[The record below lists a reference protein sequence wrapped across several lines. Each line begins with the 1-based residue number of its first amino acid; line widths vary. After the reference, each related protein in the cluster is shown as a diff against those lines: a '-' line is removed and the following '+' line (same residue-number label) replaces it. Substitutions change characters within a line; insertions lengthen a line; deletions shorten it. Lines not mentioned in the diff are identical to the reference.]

1 MSDSQPSVA
10 APEGAVISLSLDIDN
25 QWAYMRTHGD
35 PGWEEF
41 PTYLE
46 PLFDTVLPWLD
57 RERMRITFF
66 VVGKD
71 AALDKNRDAFRRLG
85 ASGHE
90 VGNHSFLHEQWLHL
104 YSPEDLERD
113 LGAAEEHIQAS
124 TGHRTRGFRGPGF
137 SLSAATLDV
146 LARRGYR
153 YDASTFPT
161 FLGPLARLYYFWG
174 ARNLSKEERAKRSQL
189 FGTLADGL
197 QPLDPYVWQLTARED
212 LVEIPVTTMPLARAP
227 FHMSYLLYLS
237 RYSKIVAL
245 AYLEL
250 ALGLCRLT
258 GVEPS
263 FLLHP
268 LDFLGCDQ
276 VDGLRFF
283 PGMDLTTATKLEFVT
298 RAIARIRRNFTPIT
312 MDEHAA
318 RALSRAS
325 SLRRIRFRGGTA

>member
-1 MSDSQPSVA
+1 MSASRAAVSV
-10 APEGAVISLSLDIDN
+10 SLDIDN
-25 QWAYMRTHGD
+25 EWAYMRTHGD
-35 PGWEEF
+35 AGWESF

-46 PLFDTVLPWLD
+46 PLFDTVLPWL
-57 RERMRITFF
+57 ERQGLRITFF

-71 AALDKNRDAFRRLG
+71 ASLDENREAFQRLG

-90 VGNHSFLHEQWLHL
+90 IGNHSFLHEQWLHL
-104 YSPEDLERD
+104 YTPDDLDRD
-113 LGAAEEHIQAS
+113 IGSAEEHIERV
-124 TGHRTRGFRGPGF
+124 TGQRTRGFRGPGF
-137 SLSAATLDV
+137 SLSSATLEV
-146 LARRGYR
+146 LGRRGYR

-174 ARNLSKEERAKRSQL
+174 ARNLSAEERAKRSQL

-197 QPLDPYVWQLTARED
+197 RPLSPYVWQLGARED
-212 LVEIPVTTMPLARAP
+212 LIEIPVTTMPVVRAP

-237 RYSKIVAL
+237 RYSSIVAL

-250 ALGLCRLT
+250 ALALCRAT
-258 GVEPS
+258 RVEPS

-268 LDFLGCDQ
+268 LDFLGCDRIS
-276 VDGLRFF
+276 GLRFF
-283 PGMDLTTATKLEFVT
+283 PGMDLTTATKLAFVDK
-298 RAIARIRRNFTPIT
+298 AMARIRRNFTPIT

-325 SLRRIRFRGGTA
+325 SLRRIRFPGGTA

>member
-1 MSDSQPSVA
+1 MTSGPVSPVSASRAGVSV
-10 APEGAVISLSLDIDN
+10 SLDIDN
-25 QWAYMRTHGD
+25 EWAYMRTHGD
-35 PGWEEF
+35 PGWETF

-57 RERMRITFF
+57 RHGLRITFF

-71 AALDKNRDAFRRLG
+71 ASLDENREAFQRLG

-90 VGNHSFLHEQWLHL
+90 IGNHSFLHEQWLHL
-104 YSPEDLERD
+104 YTPEDLERD
-113 LGAAEEHIQAS
+113 IGTAEEHIERV
-124 TGHRTRGFRGPGF
+124 TGQRTRGFRGPGF
-137 SLSAATLDV
+137 SLSPATLEV
-146 LARRGYR
+146 LGRRGYR

-174 ARNLSKEERAKRSQL
+174 ARNLSAEERAKRSQL

-197 QPLDPYVWQLTARED
+197 RPLSPYVWQLGSRED
-212 LVEIPVTTMPLARAP
+212 LVEIPVTTMPVVRAP

-237 RYSKIVAL
+237 RYSSIVAL

-250 ALGLCRLT
+250 ALALCRAT
-258 GVEPS
+258 RVEPS

-268 LDFLGCDQ
+268 LDFLGCDRIE
-276 VDGLRFF
+276 GLRFF
-283 PGMDLTTATKLEFVT
+283 PGMDLTTATKLAFVDK
-298 RAIARIRRNFTPIT
+298 AMARIRRNFTPIT

-325 SLRRIRFRGGTA
+325 SLRRIRFPGGTA

>member
-1 MSDSQPSVA
+1 MTA
-10 APEGAVISLSLDIDN
+10 APVSSVSASRAGVSVSLDIDN
-25 QWAYMRTHGD
+25 EWAYMRTHGD
-35 PGWEEF
+35 AGWESF

-46 PLFDTVLPWLD
+46 PLFETVLPWL
-57 RERMRITFF
+57 ERQGLRITFF

-71 AALDKNRDAFRRLG
+71 AALDKNREAFQRLG

-90 VGNHSFLHEQWLHL
+90 IGNHSFLHEQWLHL
-104 YSPEDLERD
+104 YTPDDLERD
-113 LGAAEEHIQAS
+113 IGSAEEHIERVTAQ
-124 TGHRTRGFRGPGF
+124 RTRGFRGPGF
-137 SLSAATLDV
+137 SLSPATLEV
-146 LARRGYR
+146 LGRRGYR

-174 ARNLSKEERAKRSQL
+174 ARNLSAEERAKRSQL

-197 QPLDPYVWQLTARED
+197 RPLSPYVWQLGARED
-212 LVEIPVTTMPLARAP
+212 LVEIPVTTMPVVRAP

-237 RYSKIVAL
+237 RYSSIVAL

-250 ALGLCRLT
+250 ALALCRAT
-258 GVEPS
+258 RVEPS

-268 LDFLGCDQ
+268 LDFLGCDRIA
-276 VDGLRFF
+276 GLRFF
-283 PGMDLTTATKLEFVT
+283 PGMDLTTATKLAFVDK
-298 RAIARIRRNFTPIT
+298 AMARIRRNFTPIT

-325 SLRRIRFRGGTA
+325 SLRRIRFPGGTA

>member
-1 MSDSQPSVA
+1 MTPAPVSSVS
-10 APEGAVISLSLDIDN
+10 APRAGVSVSLDIDN
-25 QWAYMRTHGD
+25 EWAYMRTHGD
-35 PGWEEF
+35 PGWESF

-46 PLFDTVLPWLD
+46 PLFDTVLPWL
-57 RERMRITFF
+57 ERQGLRITFF

-71 AALDKNRDAFRRLG
+71 AALDKNRDAFQRLG

-90 VGNHSFLHEQWLHL
+90 IGNHSFLHEQWLHL
-104 YSPEDLERD
+104 YTPDDLERD
-113 LGAAEEHIQAS
+113 IGTAEEHIERV
-124 TGHRTRGFRGPGF
+124 TGQRTRGFRGPGF
-137 SLSAATLDV
+137 SLSPATLEV
-146 LARRGYR
+146 LGRRGYR

-174 ARNLSKEERAKRSQL
+174 ARNLSAEERAKRSQL

-197 QPLDPYVWQLTARED
+197 RPLSPYVWHLGSRED
-212 LVEIPVTTMPLARAP
+212 LIEIPVTTMPVVRAP

-237 RYSKIVAL
+237 RYSSIVAL

-250 ALGLCRLT
+250 ALALCRAT
-258 GVEPS
+258 RVEPS

-268 LDFLGCDQ
+268 LDFLGCDRIE
-276 VDGLRFF
+276 GLRFF
-283 PGMDLTTATKLEFVT
+283 PGMDLTTATKLAFVDK
-298 RAIARIRRNFTPIT
+298 AMARIRRNFMPIT

-325 SLRRIRFRGGTA
+325 SLRRIRFPGGTA

>member
-1 MSDSQPSVA
+1 MTPAPVSSVSA
-10 APEGAVISLSLDIDN
+10 SRAGVSVSLDIDN
-25 QWAYMRTHGD
+25 EWAYMRTHGD
-35 PGWEEF
+35 PGWESF

-46 PLFDTVLPWLD
+46 PLFDTVLPWL
-57 RERMRITFF
+57 ERQGLRITFF

-71 AALDKNRDAFRRLG
+71 AALDENREAFQRLG

-90 VGNHSFLHEQWLHL
+90 IGNHSFLHEQWLHL
-104 YSPEDLERD
+104 YTPDDLERD
-113 LGAAEEHIQAS
+113 IGTAEEHIERV
-124 TGHRTRGFRGPGF
+124 TGQRTRGFRGPGF
-137 SLSAATLDV
+137 SLSPATLEV
-146 LARRGYR
+146 LGRRGYR

-174 ARNLSKEERAKRSQL
+174 ARNLSAEERAKRSQL

-197 QPLDPYVWQLTARED
+197 RPLSPYVWQLGSRED
-212 LVEIPVTTMPLARAP
+212 LIEIPVTTMPVVRAP

-237 RYSKIVAL
+237 RYSSIVAL

-250 ALGLCRLT
+250 ALALCRAT
-258 GVEPS
+258 RVEPS

-268 LDFLGCDQ
+268 LDFLGCDRIE
-276 VDGLRFF
+276 GLRFF
-283 PGMDLTTATKLEFVT
+283 PGMDLTTATKLAFVDK
-298 RAIARIRRNFTPIT
+298 AMARIRRNFMPIT

-325 SLRRIRFRGGTA
+325 SLRRIRFPGGTA